1 MAADEGNCS
10 EAEKYMS
17 SEVINA
23 IRERPWEF
31 EGGWKGLCDKITR
44 NGTIQKIEILHGDA
58 GGRFGAVVY
67 FRIHFKD
74 GETKDDSEC
83 LIEQGGQWKI
93 TFSHKGF
100 RELLPRILPMNF
112 SLYFLSSRNHQG

>member
-1 MAADEGNCS
+1 MAANEGKYS

-17 SEVINA
+17 SEIINA
-23 IRERPWEF
+23 IKEGTGVF
-31 EGGWKGLCDKITR
+31 AGGWKGSWDKITR

-93 TFSHKGF
+93 TFS
-100 RELLPRILPMNF
+100 P
-112 SLYFLSSRNHQG
+112 